1 MKEYLINVE
10 KYEEQHI
17 LILVDDSQKS
27 KHYPTRYNIIT
38 ALRSLVEQ
46 SKSGGTSKSRR
57 KKLYVKTCDN
67 GIPVYLMIYTT
78 HFLSFFAFFF
88 LQ

>member
-1 MKEYLINVE
+1 MKEYLINIE

-46 SKSGGTSKSRR
+46 SKSGGT
-57 KKLYVKTCDN
+57 
-67 GIPVYLMIYTT
+67 
-78 HFLSFFAFFF
+78 
-88 LQ
+88 

>member
-17 LILVDDSQKS
+17 LILVDDCTQKYS
-27 KHYPTRYNIIT
+27 KHYYPTRYNIIT

-46 SKSGGTSKSRR
+46 SKSGGT
-57 KKLYVKTCDN
+57 
-67 GIPVYLMIYTT
+67 
-78 HFLSFFAFFF
+78 
-88 LQ
+88 

>member
-17 LILVDDSQKS
+17 LVLVDDSQS
-27 KHYPTRYNIIT
+27 SRHYPTRYNIIK

-46 SKSGGTSKSRR
+46 SKSGGT
-57 KKLYVKTCDN
+57 YVLLPT
-67 GIPVYLMIYTT
+67 VL
-78 HFLSFFAFFF
+78 
-88 LQ
+88 